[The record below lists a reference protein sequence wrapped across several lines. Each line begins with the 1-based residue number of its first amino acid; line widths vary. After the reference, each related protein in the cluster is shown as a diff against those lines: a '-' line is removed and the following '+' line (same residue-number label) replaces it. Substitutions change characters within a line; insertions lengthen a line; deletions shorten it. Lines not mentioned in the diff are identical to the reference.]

1 MKVRLMSERFRM
13 TAAEFRELPE
23 TNTPVELIEGEI
35 VMSPTPVYSHQ
46 QTVFTTAKWI
56 DASARNG
63 VTVISPMDVYLDE
76 QTVLQPDIFWV
87 GDSSENCRLR
97 DGYWYGAPDLVI
109 EVLSPSTAV
118 KDRGVKFDL
127 YEQHGVR
134 EYWLMEPQAQFI
146 EVYTVRDQ
154 RFERLGLF
162 EAAATFESSA
172 LQRRIS
178 VNDLFGNV

>member
-1 MKVRLMSERFRM
+1 MSERFRM

-35 VMSPTPVYSHQ
+35 VTTPTPVYSHQ

-56 DASARNG
+56 DANARNG

-87 GDSSENCRLR
+87 SDNSKSCRLQE
-97 DGYWYGAPDLVI
+97 GYWYGAPDLVV

-134 EYWLMEPQAQFI
+134 EYWLVDPLGRFI
-146 EVYTVRDQ
+146 EVWMLQ
-154 RFERLGLF
+154 QGRFTQLGAYEAEFTSPILGDKAVSLQGLF
-162 EAAATFESSA
+162 
-172 LQRRIS
+172 
-178 VNDLFGNV
+178 DL